1 GSPGAEAG
9 HLAQIWHGGAV
20 PPRAGLAGRPYDRGL
35 SCEERFLIWGAPG
48 RIRTRDPLLRRQ
60 PLYPTELQ
68 APDNLLCRAKVTRR
82 TQSRAGLV
90 ALRSWPRTILSQLR
104 GREPGQSAQSGPGC
118 LRSWGDRRQN
128 DRYPPARLK
137 GPPVKGG
144 LLVAG
149 TTSDAGKS
157 VLTAGLCR
165 WLARKGVR
173 VIE

>member
-1 GSPGAEAG
+1 MRCSTRARTEPLLQKVATDDSSAILNLGV
-9 HLAQIWHGGAV
+9 LA
-20 PPRAGLAGRPYDRGL
+20 
-35 SCEERFLIWGAPG
+35 GAPG

-157 VLTAGLCR
+157 LPPGGGGRHGTGRADEPGAAEAGQ
-165 WLARKGVR
+165 
-173 VIE
+173 